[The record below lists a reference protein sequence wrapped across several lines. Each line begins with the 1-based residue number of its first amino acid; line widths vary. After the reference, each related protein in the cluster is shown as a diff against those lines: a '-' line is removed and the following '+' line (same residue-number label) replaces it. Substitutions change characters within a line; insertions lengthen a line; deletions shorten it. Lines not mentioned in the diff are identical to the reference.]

1 MSPGV
6 LRKQAYLIWA
16 EKTITPATLWASL
29 PLSFS
34 FLIFLFLPKV
44 IPEIERKRLSQITS
58 SSLNFR
64 DDSCFLPF
72 PASSILAPTEFD
84 WTNIASVGRL
94 VYNLKGMKTRTMRRF
109 DATGTL
115 SQAPADLSTQP

>member
-16 EKTITPATLWASL
+16 EKTITPATLWAFL

-34 FLIFLFLPKV
+34 LLSFLFLPKV
-44 IPEIERKRLSQITS
+44 IPEIERKRLLQITS

-72 PASSILAPTEFD
+72 PTSSTLAPTD
-84 WTNIASVGRL
+84 HPASCLASRL
-94 VYNLKGMKTRTMRRF
+94 SLMRI
-109 DATGTL
+109 GG
-115 SQAPADLSTQP
+115 P

>member
-34 FLIFLFLPKV
+34 LLSFLFLPKV
-44 IPEIERKRLSQITS
+44 IPEIERKRLFAITS

-64 DDSCFLPF
+64 DDSCFRCRAHSPALPAC
-72 PASSILAPTEFD
+72 PVLPT
-84 WTNIASVGRL
+84 
-94 VYNLKGMKTRTMRRF
+94 
-109 DATGTL
+109 TL
-115 SQAPADLSTQP
+115 SPVVQLTGVNYDGIVQI

>member
-1 MSPGV
+1 LSPGV

-34 FLIFLFLPKV
+34 LLSFLFLPKG
-44 IPEIERKRLSQITS
+44 IPEIERKRLFAITS

-64 DDSCFLPF
+64 DDSCFCWSKGVVLPELQS
-72 PASSILAPTEFD
+72 P
-84 WTNIASVGRL
+84 
-94 VYNLKGMKTRTMRRF
+94 YTRGKDSTMGDTPIDTAVFKSHRR
-109 DATGTL
+109 G
-115 SQAPADLSTQP
+115 

>member
-34 FLIFLFLPKV
+34 LLSFLFLPKV
-44 IPEIERKRLSQITS
+44 IPEIERKRLFAITS

-64 DDSCFLPF
+64 DDSCLQG
-72 PASSILAPTEFD
+72 LY
-84 WTNIASVGRL
+84 GRPIRI
-94 VYNLKGMKTRTMRRF
+94 NRRK
-109 DATGTL
+109 AHQL
-115 SQAPADLSTQP
+115 L

>member
-34 FLIFLFLPKV
+34 LLSFLFLPKV
-44 IPEIERKRLSQITS
+44 IPEIERKRLFAITS

-64 DDSCFLPF
+64 DDSCFLL
-72 PASSILAPTEFD
+72 PAPDVAEAPTAYPFRFCHPLPFGCLP
-84 WTNIASVGRL
+84 TNNS
-94 VYNLKGMKTRTMRRF
+94 YTQEWEKSFTRRMVP
-109 DATGTL
+109 L
-115 SQAPADLSTQP
+115 

>member
-34 FLIFLFLPKV
+34 LLSFLFLPKV

-64 DDSCFLPF
+64 DDSCLIPCQQLAQSVDVCLTLPYEEW
-72 PASSILAPTEFD
+72 EFTSDQITD
-84 WTNIASVGRL
+84 W
-94 VYNLKGMKTRTMRRF
+94 LKRQKQG
-109 DATGTL
+109 
-115 SQAPADLSTQP
+115 